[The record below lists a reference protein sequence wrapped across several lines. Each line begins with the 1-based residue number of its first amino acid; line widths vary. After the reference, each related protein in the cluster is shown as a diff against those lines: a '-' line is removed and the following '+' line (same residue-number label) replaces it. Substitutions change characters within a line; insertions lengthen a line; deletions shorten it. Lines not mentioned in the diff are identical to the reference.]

1 MAAAEAHRAS
11 AAAVTGEKRTT
22 NTVLAVRFFY
32 VENCRFFLAAA
43 ALRFRH
49 LRIFQNDGM
58 EEKYREKDEEKFFE
72 EFFKKLA
79 KTAYLKRSI

>member
-72 EFFKKLA
+72 KFFKSWP
-79 KTAYLKRSI
+79 KRPT